1 MPGTQVLNLPNMLT
15 MTRIVLI
22 PVFIT
27 TIIYGRYEL
36 ALYLFVFS
44 SLTDALDGLLARLRD
59 QRTPLGA
66 FLDPLADKFTLVTS
80 FVLFSYYGW
89 IPKWLTITVI
99 SRDVIIVTGWML
111 LYFVSHVQKTEPS
124 LPGKLAIAT
133 QFVLL
138 CYVLLRLN
146 YGFVPEIGG
155 FLVWLTAALTIASG
169 LHYIYRGLKLT
180 GER

>member
-1 MPGTQVLNLPNMLT
+1 M
-15 MTRIVLI
+15 
-22 PVFIT
+22 
-27 TIIYGRYEL
+27 
-36 ALYLFVFS
+36 
-44 SLTDALDGLLARLRD
+44 DA
-59 QRTPLGA
+59 
-66 FLDPLADKFTLVTS
+66 
-80 FVLFSYYGW
+80 
-89 IPKWLTITVI
+89 
-99 SRDVIIVTGWML
+99 
-111 LYFVSHVQKTEPS
+111 
-124 LPGKLAIAT
+124 AIAT